1 MNFDINLI
9 FLIKPFFYMPKK
21 SRQKLKYPDSEKSFS
36 DEVKN
41 IFYHFLRAIIKANK
55 EILFGGW
62 ESDFENFWISWNIW
76 KKYAIPVRLIFL
88 YKLRQQDSMIYFQG
102 ITWILEQLIIKSISL
117 RFLFRLF
124 FYCLIP

>member
-21 SRQKLKYPDSEKSFS
+21 SWQKLKYPDSEKSFS

-41 IFYHFLRAIIKANK
+41 IFYHFWRAIIKANK

-76 KKYAIPVRLIFL
+76 KKYAIPVRFIFL